1 METKIIDGKEYTK
14 VEITELSINGE
25 NKENSFSFNDLDN
38 QGQISFDIKIDSSTD
53 INPDSFATSSL
64 DIQNIELN
72 NNIKISSEPI
82 AKAYIDTYSNKK
94 YFTENVDNSK
104 DKKSHLVNNNKINY
118 WHYVI
123 LAMALIGLLY
133 FIFIK

>member
-38 QGQISFDIKIDSSTD
+38 QGQISFDIKIDSNTD
-53 INPDSFATSSL
+53 IDPNSLATNSL
-64 DIQNIELN
+64 DIKNLELN
-72 NNIKISSEPI
+72 KNIRIVTEPI
-82 AKAYIDTYSNKK
+82 AKTSMDTSNYKEYS
-94 YFTENVDNSK
+94 TDNVDNST
-104 DKKSHLVNNNKINY
+104 DNKSPLVNKKINY
-118 WHYVI
+118 WYYAI
-123 LAMALIGLLY
+123 FAMALAGLLY